1 MAIVEAVGLGLAAGV
16 VGTIAL
22 TIAETVEMR
31 ITGRESSTIPGQ
43 VDETSRHDRTGLRAA
58 TRAASVPA

>member
-1 MAIVEAVGLGLAAGV
+1 MAIVEAVGLGLAVGV

-31 ITGRESSTIPGQ
+31 ITGRESSTIPAQ
-43 VDETSRHDRTGLRAA
+43 VGAKLSGRRRTRPSY
-58 TRAASVPA
+58 SV